1 MKKFGIDISR
11 WQGDFNLKA
20 AKAEGVEFVII
31 KGGGGDAGLYVDS
44 RFKSNYEKAQ
54 TLGMPAGVSWFSHAL
69 TVEDA
74 KKEADYFYTNV
85 LKGRRFELPIYMDV
99 EHNDQLSLGK
109 DKLTDIV
116 KAWCNR
122 LQAKGFWVGIYS
134 TPFAFATYMHDDKL
148 QGYAHWI
155 AQWYTECTY
164 KGKAGVL
171 GMWQFG
177 GETNLIRSN
186 QIAGQTVDQNYMLID
201 YPALIKAKGC
211 NGYVQTTTDTKPTV
225 VSKPTTHTST
235 PSKEKVHTVKKGD
248 TLSAIAKK
256 YGTTYQALA
265 AHNGITNPNMISVG
279 QKIRIPSVGTTTK
292 ELKKG
297 DKVKVKNGAKAY
309 TGGALASF
317 VYSREHEVLEVKGDR
332 VVITYGGAVV
342 AAVRLT
348 DLIRI

>member
-1 MKKFGIDISR
+1 MKKFGIDISK

-31 KGGGGDAGLYVDS
+31 KGGGGDAGRYVDS

-54 TLGMPAGVSWFSHAL
+54 ALGMPTGVYWFSHAL

-99 EHNDQLSLGK
+99 EHGEQLSLGK
-109 DKLTDIV
+109 NKLTDIV

-134 TPFAFATYMHDDKL
+134 TPFAFAKYMHDDKL

-186 QIAGQTVDQNYMLID
+186 KITGQVVDQNYMLID

-211 NGYVQTTTDTKPTV
+211 NGYTKATAKPAASTQT
-225 VSKPTTHTST
+225 
-235 PSKEKVHTVKKGD
+235 EKVHTVKAGE
-248 TLSAIAKK
+248 TLSSIAVK
-256 YGTTYQALA
+256 YGTTYQKLA
-265 AHNGITNPNMISVG
+265 QYNGIKNPNLIYAG
-279 QKIRIPSVGTTTK
+279 QKIKIPK
-292 ELKKG
+292 
-297 DKVKVKNGAKAY
+297 
-309 TGGALASF
+309 
-317 VYSREHEVLEVKGDR
+317 
-332 VVITYGGAVV
+332 
-342 AAVRLT
+342 
-348 DLIRI
+348 